1 MKAPVEYP
9 VHELIAE
16 RWSPYCFSD
25 RAVSD
30 DDLRSI
36 FEAVRW
42 APSSYNEQPWNYL
55 IAKKENAAEY
65 ARLLSCLVES
75 NQAWAK
81 DVPVLAIGIVHLNFV
96 RNGKPNRAAVHDL
109 GLAAGNLLV
118 EATARGL
125 CVHQMIGILPDR
137 VREEYGVPE
146 GYEPLTGIA
155 IGYEGS
161 VKACDAELAQRD
173 AARRPRKPMRE
184 FLFSGTWGNAS
195 DIASR

>member
-16 RWSPYCFSD
+16 RWSPYCFSA

-30 DDLRSI
+30 DDLRSV

-42 APSSYNEQPWNYL
+42 APSSYNEQPWNYI

-65 ARLLSCLVES
+65 ARLLSCLVEG

-81 DVPVLAIGIVHLNFV
+81 DVPVLAIGIVHLDFV
-96 RNGKPNRAAVHDL
+96 RNGKPNHAAMHDL
-109 GLAAGNLLV
+109 GLAAGNLLL

-125 CVHQMIGILPDR
+125 SVHQMIGILPDR
-137 VREEYGVPE
+137 VRAEYGVPE

-155 IGYEGS
+155 IGYAGD

-173 AARRPRKPMRE
+173 AARRPRKPVRE

-195 DIASR
+195 DIASL

>member
-1 MKAPVEYP
+1 MRAPVEYP
-9 VHELIAE
+9 VNELIAE

-25 RAVSD
+25 RPVSD
-30 DDLRSI
+30 DDLRSV

-42 APSSYNEQPWNYL
+42 APSCYNEQPWNYL
-55 IAKKENAAEY
+55 IAKKEDAAEY
-65 ARLLSCLVES
+65 ARLLSCLVEG

-81 DVPVLAIGIVHLNFV
+81 NAPVLAIGIVRLDFTH
-96 RNGKPNRAAVHDL
+96 NGKPNHTALHDL
-109 GLAAGNLLV
+109 GLAAGNLLA

-125 CVHQMIGILPDR
+125 CVHQMGGILPDR
-137 VREEYGVPE
+137 VSEEYGVPE
-146 GYEPLTGIA
+146 GFEPLTGIA

-161 VKACDAELAQRD
+161 VAACDAEMAQRD
-173 AARRPRKPMRE
+173 AARRPRKSVKE